1 MPKFT
6 KNKPIIPIII
16 LILII
21 GGIVFFLLLPKERKE
36 EVTPKEEIVKEEIP
50 EIFSLSAIISK
61 IDIENNF
68 LIVKIPQENQE
79 FKVYLSESTKITKL
93 KFPFDLKNP
102 PPEATFIPEKTSL
115 TIEDLKIG
123 DHLFIVTT
131 KNIYGK
137 TEFNDVSQ
145 IQVLPQKKFFDNF

>member
-1 MPKFT
+1 MT
-6 KNKPIIPIII
+6 KIQIIIFSII

-21 GGIVFFLLLPKERKE
+21 AGIVYFVSLPEKKEEILPEKEEIIKE
-36 EVTPKEEIVKEEIP
+36 EVP

-68 LIVKIPQENQE
+68 LIVKIPQDNQE

-145 IQVLPQKKFFDNF
+145 IQVLP